1 MLPIPISSLHISHP
15 CKNVLELWQCPVK
28 RTSIFALC
36 LCFST
41 PCYSLSM
48 EQLLVCHLHNKNSL
62 ILIFSGIFSMAL
74 FFHLDDKG
82 GTWTKEE
89 NFRLSSDLIII
100 SKKMAGTEKHIKMC
114 LWFYS

>member
-1 MLPIPISSLHISHP
+1 
-15 CKNVLELWQCPVK
+15 
-28 RTSIFALC
+28 
-36 LCFST
+36 
-41 PCYSLSM
+41 
-48 EQLLVCHLHNKNSL
+48 
-62 ILIFSGIFSMAL
+62 MAL